1 MNKSELIERIA
12 EKSGLSKADAGKALA
27 GFTDTVTE
35 ALKDGNSIAL
45 VGFGTFSVSDR
56 PERQGRNP
64 ATGESMTIVAKRVAK
79 FKVGKGLDDA
89 INN

>member
-64 ATGESMTIVAKRVAK
+64 ATGEAMTIAAKRVVK

-89 INN
+89 CN

>member
-35 ALKDGNSIAL
+35 ALKDGNSISL

>member
-1 MNKSELIERIA
+1 MNKNELIESIA
-12 EKSGLSKADAGKALA
+12 EKSGLSKAEAGKALA
-27 GFTDTVTE
+27 GFTETVTE
-35 ALKDGNSIAL
+35 ALKSNDSIAL

-64 ATGESMTIVAKRVAK
+64 ATGEAMTIAAKRVAK

>member
-64 ATGESMTIVAKRVAK
+64 ATGESMTILAKRVAK